1 MSGPKKELSADLLQK
16 AARAT
21 VVDEVRSI
29 LGTSRTQTDAI
40 VDAFETF
47 VAQPLEHNLQRLR
60 GRDLARRNPM
70 IYTLRG
76 VSRVDDWVNRVL
88 EDRETSAIE
97 GHIGT
102 FLEEVARIVSGGI
115 KPGSGVDLQVDG
127 EDGVIQLYALQTSG
141 NTKNAGSRRSD
152 IDALKHAAQ
161 PLRAARRHVEL
172 NFAVL
177 HGRSSSGTI
186 RAEPGITVLGSDVFW
201 TRVSGVADFRV
212 RMLKAS
218 LVLARLVQGR
228 AADQVNR
235 IRDEARQQFGAEDG
249 ELDLDV
255 LANPTAMKE
264 TKRTE
269 DTAKARKPFE
279 D

>member
-1 MSGPKKELSADLLQK
+1 MAGAEKELSADLFAK
-16 AARAT
+16 AARAS
-21 VVDEVRSI
+21 VVDEVRSV
-29 LGTSRTQTDAI
+29 LGTNRMQTDAI
-40 VDAFETF
+40 VEAFETF
-47 VAQPLEHNLQRLR
+47 VAEPLERNLQRLR

-76 VSRVDDWVNRVL
+76 VDRIDDWVDRVL
-88 EDRETSAIE
+88 EDKETSAIE
-97 GHIGT
+97 SHIGT
-102 FLEEVARIVSGGI
+102 FLEEVAGIVSGGI

-127 EDGVIQLYALQTSG
+127 EDGVIQLYALQSSG

-152 IDALKHAAQ
+152 IDALKRAAL

-186 RAEPGITVLGSDVFW
+186 KAEPGITVLGSDIFW

-228 AADQVNR
+228 AADQVDR
-235 IRDEARQQFGAEDG
+235 IRDEARQLFGTDAG
-249 ELDLDV
+249 ELDLEA
-255 LANPTAMKE
+255 LANPGALEE
-264 TKRTE
+264 TKE
-269 DTAKARKPFE
+269 APEAAKALNPFE